1 MLSEAVGG
9 VGRLVPGMHPSSV
22 PIGP

>member
-9 VGRLVPGMHPSSV
+9 VGRLVPGYHPSSV
-22 PIGP
+22 PTGP